1 MSNASATQQSIVFE
15 QIDSSLVTEIPEKYK
30 NRTLINSRYVFEKKI
45 GSGSFGS
52 VYRGINIISGDRVA
66 IKFEATTTKIPTL
79 LWESKI
85 LNHLAGIPG
94 VVKLRYFG
102 SESNK
107 NIIVMDLFSHT
118 LCEEIKKLKADNST
132 IDASLHTINENVSLV
147 LQQQQQ
153 QQQPHPQCSDNES
166 PNIENS
172 SINDDIN
179 ENEKKNSEHL
189 ENSPPSSYLCADI
202 NTECVDNLPK
212 QIPSYTKDVTNYLIS
227 MIQIIK
233 RVHDA
238 GVVHRDIKP
247 ENFMLSRHSS
257 EQKSGDY
264 EKILNIID
272 FGLSRFYMKG
282 EKHVIN
288 TYDKSMVGTM
298 RYTSKHIHE
307 GNVYSR
313 RDDIISIMYVVIYL
327 LKGTLTWMGLSSK
340 KGDTRTKEE
349 LVYDKKAMTTSE
361 ELCEGLPTLFQKLL
375 DYSYSLEFE
384 EKPDYSYM
392 IRQCKM
398 LLKTL

>member
-1 MSNASATQQSIVFE
+1 MSNISLAKQKSEVAAISECVN
-15 QIDSSLVTEIPEKYK
+15 SSLEPEILEKYK

-118 LCEEIKKLKADNST
+118 LYEEINKLKADNST
-132 IDASLHTINENVSLV
+132 IEEQMQLYSENGNETPS
-147 LQQQQQ
+147 
-153 QQQPHPQCSDNES
+153 
-166 PNIENS
+166 IENT
-172 SINDDIN
+172 SIKDGSN
-179 ENEKKNSEHL
+179 EFEKKNIEYS
-189 ENSPPSSYLCADI
+189 ENSPPSSYRCSDI
-202 NTECVDNLPK
+202 NKEFQDNIAK
-212 QIPSYTKDVTNYLIS
+212 EIPSYTKDVTQYLIS

-247 ENFMLSRHSS
+247 ENFMLSLHSS
-257 EQKSGDY
+257 EQKSSDD
-264 EKILNIID
+264 EKILHIID

-282 EKHVIN
+282 DKHVIN
-288 TYDKSMVGTM
+288 TYDKSIVGTM
-298 RYTSKHIHE
+298 RYISKHIHE

-327 LKGTLTWMGLSSK
+327 LKGNLPWTGLLPK
-340 KGDTRTKEE
+340 KGDIRTKEE
-349 LVYDKKAMTTSE
+349 LVYDKKVITSSD
-361 ELCEGLPTLFQKLL
+361 ELCKGLPTLFKKIL
-375 DYSYSLEFE
+375 DYAYSLEFE
-384 EKPDYSYM
+384 DKPDYSYM

-398 LLKTL
+398 LLKIF

>member
-1 MSNASATQQSIVFE
+1 MSNISLAKQKSEVSAISECVN
-15 QIDSSLVTEIPEKYK
+15 SSLEPEILEKYK

-118 LCEEIKKLKADNST
+118 LYEEINKLKADNST
-132 IDASLHTINENVSLV
+132 IEEQMQLYSENGNETPSIENTSIKDG
-147 LQQQQQ
+147 
-153 QQQPHPQCSDNES
+153 SNEFEKK
-166 PNIENS
+166 NIEYSENS
-172 SINDDIN
+172 S
-179 ENEKKNSEHL
+179 
-189 ENSPPSSYLCADI
+189 PSSYRCSDI
-202 NTECVDNLPK
+202 NKEFQDNIAK
-212 QIPSYTKDVTNYLIS
+212 QIPSYTKDVTQYLIS

-247 ENFMLSRHSS
+247 ENFMISLPSTEQKKQESS
-257 EQKSGDY
+257 EKT
-264 EKILNIID
+264 LHIID

-282 EKHVIN
+282 DKHVIN
-288 TYDKSMVGTM
+288 TYDKSIVGTM
-298 RYTSKHIHE
+298 RYISKHIHE

-327 LKGTLTWMGLSSK
+327 LKGNLPWTGLLPK
-340 KGDTRTKEE
+340 KGDIRTKEE
-349 LVYDKKAMTTSE
+349 LVYDKKVIISSD
-361 ELCEGLPTLFQKLL
+361 ELCEGLPTLFKKIL
-375 DYSYSLEFE
+375 DYAYSLEFE
-384 EKPDYSYM
+384 DKPDYLYM

-398 LLKTL
+398 LLKIL